1 MCVFYVHQSQKQLP
15 EGSAMK
21 PGYLIDMDGVIYKG
35 SEMIPGAVEFIKAL
49 RVKDIPFIFMTNNS
63 QRTRRDIMTKLLR
76 YGFDVEEKHVY
87 TCAMSTARFL
97 AKQKPGG
104 SAYVIGEGG
113 LLHALHNNGY
123 SIVDSDPD
131 YVIVGEGR
139 TLSFEMLEAA
149 SNMIAKG
156 AKLISTN
163 PDPSCP
169 TAQGLR
175 PGAGAIT
182 ALLELTCGV
191 KAFTVGKPS
200 PLMIRGARKELGLT
214 ADKTTIIGDTMETD
228 ILGGVQMGYRTILVL
243 TGGTNRED
251 LCNFA
256 YEPDVVVESIADL
269 CTPEYLG
276 QA

>member
-1 MCVFYVHQSQKQLP
+1 
-15 EGSAMK
+15 MK

-35 SEMIPGAVEFIKAL
+35 SVMIPGAIEFIKAL
-49 RVKDIPFIFMTNNS
+49 RENDIPFRFMTNNS
-63 QRTRRDIMTKLLR
+63 QRTRLDIMTKLVR
-76 YGFDVEEKHVY
+76 YGFDIEEEHIF

-97 AKQKPGG
+97 AKQKPGC

-113 LLHALHNNGY
+113 LLNALHNNGI
-123 SIVDSDPD
+123 SVVDSDPD

-139 TLSFEMLEAA
+139 TLNFEMLETA
-149 SNMIAKG
+149 SNMIMKG

-169 TAQGLR
+169 TAKGVR

-182 ALLELTCGV
+182 ALLESTCGV

-200 PLMIRGARKELGLT
+200 PLMIRGARKDLNLST
-214 ADKTTIIGDTMETD
+214 AQTTIIGDTMETD
-228 ILGGVQMGYRTILVL
+228 ILGGVQLGYRTILVL
-243 TGGTNRED
+243 TGGTKRED

-256 YEPDVVVESIADL
+256 YEPDIIVDSIADL

-276 QA
+276 QD